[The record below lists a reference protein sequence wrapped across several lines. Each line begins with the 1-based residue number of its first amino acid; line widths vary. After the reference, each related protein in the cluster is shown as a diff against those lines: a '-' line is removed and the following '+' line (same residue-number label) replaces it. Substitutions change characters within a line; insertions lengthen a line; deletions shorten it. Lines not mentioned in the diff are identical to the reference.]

1 MLFYILNEKSQSKL
15 QSEKQEKLK
24 DLNDDINEINQQT
37 YLLKRTII
45 ELRAD
50 ADKAVR
56 SAEEKKQP
64 SKMLSLL

>member
-50 ADKAVR
+50 ADKAVQ